1 VDNPP
6 ESVLSEVRGTA
17 VQDLQRGAD
26 VAVKDV
32 QRGADAAVEVAV
44 GVSVQVSRVSGQVS
58 GVADRFVDD
67 AKTQVRHGAE
77 TQVAHVADGL
87 DRLRDQTR
95 ALAEGRPD
103 EAGALVEYVQDAADV
118 LGELADHIHDGG
130 LDGVVVDLKR
140 FARAR
145 PVVFL
150 AGSAFAGLAIGRL
163 LKNEAAAAQRRQV
176 QDQSPAAETD
186 DGGSAEPSTGPAP
199 RAASAPPVPEGGAAQ

>member
-1 VDNPP
+1 VDNTP

-17 VQDLQRGAD
+17 VEDLQRGAD
-26 VAVKDV
+26 VAAKDV
-32 QRGADAAVEVAV
+32 QRGADVAVEVAV

-77 TQVAHVADGL
+77 TQVAHVAEGL
-87 DRLRDQTR
+87 DRLRNQAR
-95 ALAEGRPD
+95 ALAGGRPD
-103 EAGALVEYVQDAADV
+103 EAGAFVEYVQDAADV

-130 LDGVVVDLKR
+130 LDGVVVDIKR

-163 LKNEAAAAQRRQV
+163 LKNEAAAAQTRQV
-176 QDQSPAAETD
+176 PGQPPAAETD
-186 DGGSAEPSTGPAP
+186 GGLAEPSTGPAP
-199 RAASAPPVPEGGAAQ
+199 AASAPAVPVGGAAQ